1 MRKMAYGVTVKDV
14 KPIEGKDRIVY
25 VSFKENE
32 YSVIAQKGIQPNDK
46 LVYVEVDS
54 ILPLEKQYEFLKSKC
69 YKESLK
75 GYLIKGMKMCGLY
88 SFGLVFK
95 AQDLNLKDITPKKD
109 YTDILKIRKYEP
121 EDDKSPVE
129 NKLPT
134 WKKAIKN
141 FLMKNELT
149 RPLGFKLFTNSQVKV
164 EFPVWLISKSDEEN
178 LANNPE
184 WFEKR
189 HNSNSYISVKM
200 EGKSVTVLYMPKKSL
215 FRTKYEFKVFG
226 RNTLADSECTEWITN
241 NIKSKLDKLIKD
253 TKQQFALQGEYCSPK
268 VQNGIYE
275 NGTHFYIYKIKNLTT
290 NEILSLNDF
299 KDLTSKFGLETV
311 PILDKKLKDFK
322 SIKDIEDFSDKLYF
336 RPGNDQVEVL
346 RRKLKNA
353 RNHEGIVVRSFDYSK
368 EPWSF
373 KVKSKEYQLTGGYS
387 K

>member
-1 MRKMAYGVTVKDV
+1 MGYGVTVKDV

-95 AQDLNLKDITPKKD
+95 AQDLNLKEITPNKD

-149 RPLGFKLFTNSQVKV
+149 N
-164 EFPVWLISKSDEEN
+164 
-178 LANNPE
+178 
-184 WFEKR
+184 
-189 HNSNSYISVKM
+189 
-200 EGKSVTVLYMPKKSL
+200 
-215 FRTKYEFKVFG
+215 
-226 RNTLADSECTEWITN
+226 
-241 NIKSKLDKLIKD
+241 
-253 TKQQFALQGEYCSPK
+253 
-268 VQNGIYE
+268 
-275 NGTHFYIYKIKNLTT
+275 
-290 NEILSLNDF
+290 
-299 KDLTSKFGLETV
+299 
-311 PILDKKLKDFK
+311 
-322 SIKDIEDFSDKLYF
+322 
-336 RPGNDQVEVL
+336 
-346 RRKLKNA
+346 
-353 RNHEGIVVRSFDYSK
+353 
-368 EPWSF
+368 
-373 KVKSKEYQLTGGYS
+373 
-387 K
+387 